1 MKTTQLFREQ
11 LGLSQEAMAQYLG
24 ITKSQIS
31 MYELGKRELPTP
43 ALARLAAIAVF
54 LEHYKNG
61 ANDHKEIFENQEI
74 ETIELLELVKK
85 ELEYQCIKEQRKLDR
100 IQKKYNENLKLFSFV
115 NYFQNE
121 PSIQMEALL
130 QQALKGIEKNGLA
143 AQTKQILKLTGC
155 IAQLNYIN
163 NVKEK

>member
-31 MYELGKRELPTP
+31 MYELGKRELPTL
-43 ALARLAAIAVF
+43 ALVQLAAIAVF
-54 LEHYKNG
+54 FEHNKNNF
-61 ANDHKEIFENQEI
+61 NDHKEIVENQEI
-74 ETIELLELVKK
+74 ETIEVLELVKK

-115 NYFQNE
+115 NYFKNE
-121 PSIQMEALL
+121 PSAPMEALL